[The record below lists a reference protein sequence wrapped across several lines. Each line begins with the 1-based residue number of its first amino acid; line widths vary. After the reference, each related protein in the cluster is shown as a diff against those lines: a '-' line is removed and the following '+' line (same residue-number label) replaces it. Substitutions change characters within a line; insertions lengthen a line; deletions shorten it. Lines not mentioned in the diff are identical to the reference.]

1 MNGTVSIIGSPNV
14 GKSTLFNRF
23 IGERKAIIHKS
34 SGITR
39 DRISGY
45 SEWNGILFSVIDTG
59 GFTISYNDLLKKKV
73 NNKIFQSIKESNIL
87 LFIVDITQGLL
98 NTDIEL
104 SNFIRKY
111 EKLTLLVV
119 NKIDCGGLSNNST
132 DFFKLGFDY
141 YYYIS
146 AINGSGTGDLLDKI
160 TKILMNINDNKIDN
174 QYKSIPKI
182 SIIGR
187 PNVGKSTLINSFLNK
202 NHHIVTDIPGTTRD
216 SLDIFYEK
224 LGYKCII
231 IDTPGIRKKSKINND
246 IEFYSTTRTIKTIKY
261 VDVCLLMID
270 ASLGW
275 KRQEVNLFKI
285 IETYKK
291 GIIILVN
298 KWDLFLKNSH
308 IKKNYEKSICNKILS
323 FDVPILF
330 ISAKEKYNIENIIPI
345 TFQVITS
352 IKKKL
357 KTNILNKIM
366 LPIIKSNP
374 PPSIKINN
382 IIRFITIKYCIQLP
396 LSPPIFIF
404 FSNFPRKIKES
415 YRKFIENKIRFYFNF
430 KGVPIQI
437 FFRKK

>member
-1 MNGTVSIIGSPNV
+1 MNFTVSIIGSPNV

-23 IGERKAIIHKS
+23 IGKKKSVVHKN

-39 DRISGY
+39 DRIYGY
-45 SEWNGILFSVIDTG
+45 SEWNGIYFSVIDTG
-59 GFTISYNDLLKKKV
+59 GFTLSSNDNLKKKV
-73 NNKIFQSIKESNIL
+73 NNKIFQSIKESSIL
-87 LFIVDITQGLL
+87 LFLVDITKGLL

-104 SNFIRKY
+104 SNIIRKY
-111 EKLTLLVV
+111 ERKVFLVI
-119 NKIDCGGLSNNST
+119 NKVDCGLLNYGS
-132 DFFKLGFDY
+132 DFFKLGFNH

-146 AINGSGTGDLLDKI
+146 AINGRGTGDLLDEI
-160 TKILMNINDNKIDN
+160 IKILIKNKIDN
-174 QYKSIPKI
+174 KLIKYESISKI

-202 NHHIVTDIPGTTRD
+202 NHHIVTDTPGTTRD

-224 LGYKCII
+224 FGYKCIL

-246 IEFYSTTRTIKTIKY
+246 IEFYSTTRTIKTIKES
-261 VDVCLLMID
+261 DICLLMID

-275 KRQEVNLFKI
+275 KKQDINLFKI
-285 IETYKK
+285 IEIYKK

-298 KWDLFLKNSH
+298 KCDLFKINKEKF
-308 IKKNYEKSICNKILS
+308 IKNKIYP

-330 ISAKEKYNIENIIPI
+330 ISAKKKYNIQNIIPV
-345 TFQVITS
+345 TFKVITY

-366 LPIIKSNP
+366 LPIIKKNP
-374 PPSIKINN
+374 HPSVKINN
-382 IIRFITIKYCIQLP
+382 KIRFITIKYCIQLP
-396 LSPPIFIF
+396 LSPPKFIF
-404 FSNFPRKIKES
+404 FSNFPKKIKEF
-415 YRKFIENKIRFYFNF
+415 YRKFIENKIRHYFNF